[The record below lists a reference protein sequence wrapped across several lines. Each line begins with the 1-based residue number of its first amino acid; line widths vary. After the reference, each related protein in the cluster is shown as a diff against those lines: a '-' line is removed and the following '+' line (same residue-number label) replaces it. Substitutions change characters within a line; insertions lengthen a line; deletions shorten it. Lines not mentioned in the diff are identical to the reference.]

1 MRFTPSIFGKLLEP
15 IKRRQFE
22 TLVAHHAGDA
32 YVKSFASWNHLLA
45 LLYAQFSSA
54 VSLRGLEAG
63 WNANRQHHYHLGSG
77 PLVRSTLADANRRR
91 PVAIFA
97 ETFSLVASQL
107 DRQTRRDG
115 AAMVKLIDATP
126 IPLGKLCD
134 WAKSNGRIRGLKM
147 HVVFDPKADCPS
159 ILDITDANVDANVN
173 DAQIGRT
180 IAIEPG
186 ASYVFDKGYCHY
198 GWWTAIA
205 DKGALF
211 VTRPKTT
218 MRLDIVGERPI
229 ARAYGDGF
237 TVLED
242 HEVRFASKG
251 DSQLPIRLRRLLV
264 QRTDGKT
271 LTLLTNDL
279 ERAAVDIAALY
290 KTRWQIELLFRWI
303 KQHLR
308 IRRFLGNN
316 DNAIRLQIFAAMI
329 AYALL
334 RIAARRHCVRIS
346 ILRFTDLVA
355 LCLFERR
362 HLGAIDKPPPVNPSR
377 PHCQNSQNQL
387 SFTYA

>member
-15 IKRRQFE
+15 IKRRQFD
-22 TLVAHHAGDA
+22 TLVARHAGDA
-32 YVKSFASWNHLLA
+32 YVKSFSSWNHLLA
-45 LLYAQFSSA
+45 LLYAQFSA
-54 VSLRGLEAG
+54 AASLRGLEAG
-63 WNANRQHHYHLGSG
+63 WNANRQHHYHLGGG
-77 PLVRSTLADANRRR
+77 PLVRSTLSDANRRR

-97 ETFSLVASQL
+97 ETFSRLASQL

-147 HVVFDPKADCPS
+147 HVVFDPKADQPS
-159 ILDITDANVDANVN
+159 VLAITDANVN

-180 IAIEPG
+180 ITIAPG

-205 DKGALF
+205 KKGSVF
-211 VTRPKTT
+211 ITRPKTT
-218 MRLDIVGERPI
+218 MRLEVVCEHPI
-229 ARAYGDGF
+229 ARLQGDGF
-237 TVLED
+237 TMLED
-242 HEVRFASKG
+242 SEVRLASKG
-251 DSQLPIRLRRLLV
+251 DSKLPIRLRRLRV

-271 LTLLTNDL
+271 ITLLTNDL
-279 ERAAVDIAALY
+279 ERSAVDIAALY
-290 KTRWQIELLFRWI
+290 KARWQIELLFRWI
-303 KQHLR
+303 KQHLH

-329 AYALL
+329 AYVLL
-334 RIAARRHCVRIS
+334 RLAARCHCVKLS

-355 LCLFERR
+355 RCLFERR
-362 HLGAIDKPPPVNPSR
+362 HLGAIEKPPPVNPSR
-377 PHCQNSQNQL
+377 PQCPNSAHQL
-387 SFTYA
+387 RLSYA

>member
-1 MRFTPSIFGKLLEP
+1 MRFTPSVFGKLLEP
-15 IKRRQFE
+15 IKRRQFDR
-22 TLVAHHAGDA
+22 LVARHAGDA
-32 YVKSFASWNHLLA
+32 YIKSFPIWSHLLA
-45 LLYAQFSSA
+45 LVYAQFSSA

-63 WNANRQHHYHLGSG
+63 WNANRQHHYHVGSG
-77 PLVRSTLADANRRR
+77 PLVRSTLSDANKRR

-115 AAMVKLIDATP
+115 AQMVKLIDATP

-147 HVVFDPKADCPS
+147 HVVFDPKADYPS
-159 ILDITDANVDANVN
+159 ILDITDANVN

-180 IAIEPG
+180 ITIEPG
-186 ASYVFDKGYCHY
+186 ATYVFDKGYCHY

-205 DKGALF
+205 HAGAVF
-211 VTRPKTT
+211 ITRPKTN
-218 MRLDIVGERPI
+218 MRLEIVCERPV
-229 ARAYGDGF
+229 ASVQGDGF
-237 TVLED
+237 TVFED
-242 HEVRFASKG
+242 SEVRFASKG
-251 DSQLPIRLRRLLV
+251 DSQLPIRLRRRLV

-271 LTLLTNDL
+271 ITLLTNDFG
-279 ERAAVDIAALY
+279 RSAVEIAALY
-290 KTRWQIELLFRWI
+290 KARWQIELLFRWI

-329 AYALL
+329 VYALL
-334 RIAARRHCVRIS
+334 RIAARCHCVKIS

-355 LCLFERR
+355 LCLFQRR
-362 HLGAIDKPPPVNPSR
+362 HLGAIEKPPPVNPSR
-377 PHCQNSQNQL
+377 PQCQNPENQL
-387 SFTYA
+387 SLTYA

>member
-22 TLVAHHAGDA
+22 ALVARHAGDA
-32 YVKSFASWNHLLA
+32 YVKSFPSWNHLLA
-45 LLYAQFSSA
+45 LVYAQFSSA
-54 VSLRGLEAG
+54 VSLRSLEAG
-63 WNANRQHHYHLGSG
+63 WNANSQHHYHLGSG
-77 PLVRSTLADANRRR
+77 PLVRSTLSDANKRR

-97 ETFSLVASQL
+97 ETFSRVAGQL

-115 AAMVKLIDATP
+115 AAMVKLIDSTP

-147 HVVFDPKADCPS
+147 HVVFDPQADCPG
-159 ILDITDANVDANVN
+159 ILAITDANIN

-180 IAIEPG
+180 ITIEPD
-186 ASYVFDKGYCHY
+186 ATYVFDKGYCHY

-205 DKGALF
+205 DQGAVF
-211 VTRPKTT
+211 ITRPKTT
-218 MRLDIVGERPI
+218 MRLAVVCERPI
-229 ARAYGDGF
+229 ALAQGDGF
-237 TVLED
+237 TVVKD
-242 HEVRFASKG
+242 SEVHLASKG
-251 DSQLPIRLRRLLV
+251 DSQLPMRLRRLRV

-271 LTLLTNDL
+271 ITLLTNDL
-279 ERAAVDIAALY
+279 ARSAAQIAALY
-290 KTRWQIELLFRWI
+290 KARWQIELLFRWI
-303 KQHLR
+303 KQHLH

-334 RIAARRHCVRIS
+334 RIAARRHCVKIS

-355 LCLFERR
+355 RCLFERR
-362 HLGAIDKPPPVNPSR
+362 HLGAIEKPPPVNPSR
-377 PHCQNSQNQL
+377 RQCQNSQNQL
-387 SFTYA
+387 SFRYA

>member
-15 IKRRQFE
+15 IKRRQFD
-22 TLVAHHAGDA
+22 TLVERHAGDA
-32 YVKSFASWNHLLA
+32 YIKSFASWNHLLA
-45 LLYAQFSSA
+45 LVYAQFSAA

-77 PLVRSTLADANRRR
+77 PLVRSTLCDANKRR

-97 ETFSLVASQL
+97 EIFSLVASQL

-115 AAMVKLIDATP
+115 AEMVKLIDATP
-126 IPLGKLCD
+126 IALGKLCD
-134 WAKSNGRIRGLKM
+134 WAKSNGRIRGLKL

-159 ILDITDANVDANVN
+159 VLDITNANVN

-186 ASYVFDKGYCHY
+186 ATYVFDKGYCHY

-205 DKGALF
+205 EEGAVF
-211 VTRPKTT
+211 VTRPKTN
-218 MRLDIVGERPI
+218 MRLDLVAERPI
-229 ARAYGDGF
+229 ALAHGDGF
-237 TVLED
+237 SVLED

-251 DSQLPIRLRRLLV
+251 DSQLPIRLRRLRV
-264 QRTDGKT
+264 QRPDGKT
-271 LTLLTNDL
+271 IALLTNDL
-279 ERAAVDIAALY
+279 ERAAADIAALY
-290 KTRWQIELLFRWI
+290 KARWQIELLFRWI

-334 RIAARRHCVRIS
+334 RIAARRHCVKIP

-362 HLGAIDKPPPVNPSR
+362 HLGAIEKPPQVNPSR
-377 PHCQNSQNQL
+377 PQSQNSQNQL
-387 SFTYA
+387 SFGYA

>member
-15 IKRRQFE
+15 IRRRQFE
-22 TLVAHHAGDA
+22 TLVARHGGDA
-32 YVKSFASWNHLLA
+32 YVKSFTGWSHLLA
-45 LLYAQFSSA
+45 LLYAQFCSA

-63 WNANRQHHYHLGSG
+63 WNANSQHHYHLGSG
-77 PLVRSTLADANRRR
+77 PLARSTMADANKRR
-91 PVAIFA
+91 PVALFA

-115 AAMVKLIDATP
+115 AEMVKLIDATP

-147 HVVFDPKADCPS
+147 HVVFDPKADYPG
-159 ILDITDANVDANVN
+159 ILDITDANVN

-180 IAIEPG
+180 ITLEAG
-186 ASYVFDKGYCHY
+186 ATYVFDKGYCHY

-205 DKGALF
+205 DQGAVF
-211 VTRPKTT
+211 ITRPKTN
-218 MRLDIVGERPI
+218 MRLDIVCQRSI
-229 ARAYGDGF
+229 AVARGDGF
-237 TVLED
+237 TVVED
-242 HEVRFASKG
+242 REVRLASKG

-271 LTLLTNDL
+271 IILLTSDL
-279 ERAAVDIAALY
+279 ERAAVDVAALY
-290 KTRWQIELLFRWI
+290 KARWQIELLFRWI
-303 KQHLR
+303 KQHLH

-334 RIAARRHCVRIS
+334 RIAARRHGVKIS
-346 ILRFTDLVA
+346 ILHFSNLVA
-355 LCLFERR
+355 LCFFERR
-362 HLGAIDKPPPVNPSR
+362 HIGAINKPPPVNPRR
-377 PHCQNSQNQL
+377 PQCQNSQNQL
-387 SFTYA
+387 TLSYA

>member
-15 IKRRQFE
+15 IKRRQFD
-22 TLVAHHAGDA
+22 TLVERHAGDA
-32 YVKSFASWNHLLA
+32 YIKSFASWNHLLA
-45 LLYAQFSSA
+45 LVYAQFSAA
-54 VSLRGLEAG
+54 VSLRGVEAG
-63 WNANRQHHYHLGSG
+63 WNANRQHHYHLGGG
-77 PLVRSTLADANRRR
+77 PLVRSTLSDANRRR

-97 ETFSLVASQL
+97 ETFSLAASQL

-159 ILDITDANVDANVN
+159 ILDITDANVN

-186 ASYVFDKGYCHY
+186 ATYVFDKGYCHY

-205 DKGALF
+205 EEGAVF

-229 ARAYGDGF
+229 ALARGDGF
-237 TVLED
+237 TVIED
-242 HEVRFASKG
+242 REVRLASKG
-251 DSQLPIRLRRLLV
+251 DSQLPILLRRLRV

-271 LTLLTNDL
+271 ITLLTNDL
-279 ERAAVDIAALY
+279 KRAAVDIAALY
-290 KTRWQIELLFRWI
+290 KARWQIELLFRWI

-334 RIAARRHCVRIS
+334 RIAARRHCVRIP

-377 PHCQNSQNQL
+377 PRCQNSENQL
-387 SFTYA
+387 SLTYA

>member
-15 IKRRQFE
+15 IQRRQFE
-22 TLVAHHAGDA
+22 RLVARHAGNA
-32 YVKSFASWNHLLA
+32 YVKSFPSWNHLLA
-45 LLYAQFSSA
+45 LVYAQFSAA

-63 WNANRQHHYHLGSG
+63 WNANRQHHYHLGGG
-77 PLVRSTLADANRRR
+77 PLVRSTLCDANRRR

-115 AAMVKLIDATP
+115 ADMVKLIDATP

-147 HVVFDPKADCPS
+147 HVVFDPKADHPG
-159 ILDITDANVDANVN
+159 ILDITDANVN

-186 ASYVFDKGYCHY
+186 AAYVFDKGYCHY

-205 DKGALF
+205 EQGAVF
-211 VTRPKTT
+211 VTRPKTN
-218 MRLDIVGERPI
+218 MRLDTIGERPI
-229 ARAYGDGF
+229 ALTHGDGF
-237 TVLED
+237 TVLQD

-251 DSQLPIRLRRLLV
+251 DSQLPIRLRRLRV
-264 QRTDGKT
+264 QRTDRQT
-271 LTLLTNDL
+271 ITLLTNDL
-279 ERAAVDIAALY
+279 KRAAVDIAALY
-290 KTRWQIELLFRWI
+290 KARWQIELLFRWI

-334 RIAARRHCVRIS
+334 RLAARRHCVKIP

-362 HLGAIDKPPPVNPSR
+362 NLGAIDKPPPVNPSR
-377 PHCQNSQNQL
+377 PQCQNSEHQL
-387 SFTYA
+387 SLTYA

>member
-1 MRFTPSIFGKLLEP
+1 
-15 IKRRQFE
+15 
-22 TLVAHHAGDA
+22 
-32 YVKSFASWNHLLA
+32 
-45 LLYAQFSSA
+45 
-54 VSLRGLEAG
+54 
-63 WNANRQHHYHLGSG
+63 
-77 PLVRSTLADANRRR
+77 VRSTLSDANKRR

-115 AAMVKLIDATP
+115 AQMVKLIDATP

-147 HVVFDPKADCPS
+147 HVVFDPKADYPS
-159 ILDITDANVDANVN
+159 IIDITDANVN

-180 IAIEPG
+180 ITIEPG
-186 ASYVFDKGYCHY
+186 ATYVFDKGYCHY

-205 DKGALF
+205 RAGAVF
-211 VTRPKTT
+211 ITRPKTT
-218 MRLDIVGERPI
+218 MRLEIVCERP
-229 ARAYGDGF
+229 AAPAPGDGF

-242 HEVRFASKG
+242 SEVRFASKG

-264 QRTDGKT
+264 QRTDGKSI
-271 LTLLTNDL
+271 TLLTNDL
-279 ERAAVDIAALY
+279 ERSAVDIAALY

-303 KQHLR
+303 KQHLC

-334 RIAARRHCVRIS
+334 RIAARRHCVKIS

-355 LCLFERR
+355 LCLFQRR
-362 HLGAIDKPPPVNPSR
+362 HLGAIEKPPPVNPSR
-377 PHCQNSQNQL
+377 PQCQNSENQL
-387 SFTYA
+387 SLTYA

>member
-1 MRFTPSIFGKLLEP
+1 MADLRCDTDLDHLQRDAPSPRLRQGCPGKSRGESIRRRRMPRKTAVFRLLSGLRDSERGRGMRFTPSIFGKLLEP
-15 IKRRQFE
+15 IRRRQFD
-22 TLVAHHAGDA
+22 TLVARHAGDA
-32 YVKSFASWNHLLA
+32 YVKSFTSWNHLLA
-45 LLYAQFSSA
+45 LVYAQFCAA

-77 PLVRSTLADANRRR
+77 PLVRSTLADANKRR
-91 PVAIFA
+91 PVALFA
-97 ETFSLVASQL
+97 EIFSRLASQL

-115 AAMVKLIDATP
+115 TAMVKLIDSTP

-159 ILDITDANVDANVN
+159 ILDITDANVN

-186 ASYVFDKGYCHY
+186 ATYVFDKGYCHY

-205 DKGALF
+205 EEGAVF

-218 MRLDIVGERPI
+218 MRLDI
-229 ARAYGDGF
+229 
-237 TVLED
+237 
-242 HEVRFASKG
+242 
-251 DSQLPIRLRRLLV
+251 
-264 QRTDGKT
+264 
-271 LTLLTNDL
+271 
-279 ERAAVDIAALY
+279 AALY
-290 KTRWQIELLFRWI
+290 KARWQIELLFRWI

-334 RIAARRHCVRIS
+334 RIAARRHCVKLS

-355 LCLFERR
+355 RCLFERR
-362 HLGAIDKPPPVNPSR
+362 HLGAIEKPPPVNPSR
-377 PHCQNSQNQL
+377 PQCPNSAHQL
-387 SFTYA
+387 RLSYA

>member
-15 IKRRQFE
+15 IRRRQFD
-22 TLVAHHAGDA
+22 TLVARHAGDA
-32 YVKSFASWNHLLA
+32 YIKSFPSWNHLLA
-45 LLYAQFSSA
+45 LVYAQFSAA

-63 WNANRQHHYHLGSG
+63 WNANRQHHYHLGGG
-77 PLVRSTLADANRRR
+77 PLVRSTLCDANRRR
-91 PVAIFA
+91 PVGIFA

-107 DRQTRRDG
+107 DRPTRRDG
-115 AAMVKLIDATP
+115 AAMVKLIDSTP

-134 WAKSNGRIRGLKM
+134 WAKSNGRIRGLKL

-159 ILDITDANVDANVN
+159 VLDITDANVN

-205 DKGALF
+205 EEGAVF
-211 VTRPKTT
+211 VTRPKTS
-218 MRLDIVGERPI
+218 MRLDLVGERPI
-229 ARAYGDGF
+229 ARADGDGF

-242 HEVRFASKG
+242 HEVRLASKG
-251 DSQLPIRLRRLLV
+251 DSQLPMRLRRLRV
-264 QRTDGKT
+264 RRTDGKT
-271 LTLLTNDL
+271 ITLLTNDV
-279 ERAAVDIAALY
+279 ERAALDIAALY

-334 RIAARRHCVRIS
+334 RIAARRHCVKIP

-355 LCLFERR
+355 SCLFERR
-362 HLGAIDKPPPVNPSR
+362 HLGAIDIPPPVNPSR
-377 PHCQNSQNQL
+377 PQCQNSENQL
-387 SFTYA
+387 SLTYA

>member
-15 IKRRQFE
+15 IQRRQFDS
-22 TLVAHHAGDA
+22 LVARHAGNA
-32 YVKSFASWNHLLA
+32 YVKSFPSWNHLLA
-45 LLYAQFSSA
+45 LVYAQFSA
-54 VSLRGLEAG
+54 ADSLRGLEAG

-77 PLVRSTLADANRRR
+77 PLVRSTLSDANKRR

-115 AAMVKLIDATP
+115 AQMVKLIDATP
-126 IPLGKLCD
+126 IPLGKVCD

-159 ILDITDANVDANVN
+159 ILDITDANVN

-180 IAIEPG
+180 IAIEPS
-186 ASYVFDKGYCHY
+186 ATYVFDKGYCHY

-205 DKGALF
+205 RAGAVF
-211 VTRPKTT
+211 VTRPKTS
-218 MRLDIVGERPI
+218 MRLDVVGERPI
-229 ARAYGDGF
+229 ALADGDGF
-237 TVLED
+237 TVVED

-251 DSQLPIRLRRLLV
+251 DSQLPMRLRRLRV
-264 QRTDGKT
+264 QRNDGKT
-271 LTLLTNDL
+271 ITVLTNDL
-279 ERAAVDIAALY
+279 ERSAVDIAALY
-290 KTRWQIELLFRWI
+290 KARWQIELLFRWI

-334 RIAARRHCVRIS
+334 RIAARRHRVKIP

-362 HLGAIDKPPPVNPSR
+362 QLGAIDKPPPVNPSR
-377 PHCQNSQNQL
+377 PQCQNSENQL
-387 SFTYA
+387 GLTYA